1 MSIAVVLWPYLIIM
15 ALIGASAMFYYG
27 TDSRGDAE
35 LSDVNFVGMACC
47 IILWP
52 LTALIGVVSLPY
64 WAGVHYR
71 RLKDSHAT
79 RTAELKR
86 IEREAA
92 YQQLEHSRA
101 AFSPTE
107 TEWNLLTEAMRE
119 IHPARVA
126 QAEAV
131 RKEQVRIEHAEAER
145 AESEHQE
152 QALAEEH
159 ERARQKRESFHV
171 NREDLLAQLSKAGH
185 QNDHD
190 AVKRLNKELFH
201 LYRERE
207 ANRV

>member
-15 ALIGASAMFYYG
+15 ALIGASTMFYYG
-27 TDSRGDAE
+27 ADNRGDAE
-35 LSDVNFVGMACC
+35 LSDVDVVGMACC

-119 IHPARVA
+119 IHPARVG

-145 AESEHQE
+145 AEH
-152 QALAEEH
+152 AEAERAER
-159 ERARQKRESFHV
+159 ERARQKRESLHV
-171 NREDLLAQLSKAGH
+171 NREDLLAQLSKAAH

-207 ANRV
+207 DNRV